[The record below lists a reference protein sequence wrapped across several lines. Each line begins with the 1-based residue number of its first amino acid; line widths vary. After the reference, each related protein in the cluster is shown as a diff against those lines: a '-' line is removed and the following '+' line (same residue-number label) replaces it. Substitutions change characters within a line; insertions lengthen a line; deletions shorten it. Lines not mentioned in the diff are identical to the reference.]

1 MILNMCGQNNMIT
14 FSTDHLLTK
23 NATLITFEIDGG
35 VTEPAEVF
43 STPLPDV
50 PQNMGVILSGRGP
63 IWLYARLI
71 HHYHPAR
78 WIAIHDPRIGYIVV
92 QSHVKERHEGEILEA
107 LS

>member
-1 MILNMCGQNNMIT
+1 MILFHTKDI
-14 FSTDHLLTK
+14 LTL
-23 NATLITFEIDGG
+23 NATLLTFEIDGG
-35 VTEPAEVF
+35 ITDPGEVF

-78 WIAIHDPRIGYIVV
+78 WIAIHDPRLGYIVV
-92 QSHVKERHEGEILEA
+92 QSHVKDRYEGEILEA

>member
-1 MILNMCGQNNMIT
+1 MIH
-14 FSTDHLLTK
+14 FSTTPNHPYA
-23 NATLITFEIDGG
+23 ATLITFDIDGG
-35 VTEPAEVF
+35 VTDPEEVF

-92 QSHVKERHEGEILEA
+92 QSHTKERREGEILEVV
-107 LS
+107 S

>member
-1 MILNMCGQNNMIT
+1 MIS
-14 FSTDHLLTK
+14 FSTSPMLTDT
-23 NATLITFEIDGG
+23 ALLITFDIDGG
-35 VTEPAEVF
+35 ITDPVEVF

-92 QSHVKERHEGEILEA
+92 QSHVKEHHEGEILEGI
-107 LS
+107 L

>member
-1 MILNMCGQNNMIT
+1 MIKFTLINIDVLIA
-14 FSTDHLLTK
+14 S
-23 NATLITFEIDGG
+23 LITFEIDGG
-35 VTEPAEVF
+35 VTDPAEVF
-43 STPLPDV
+43 STPLPNV

-78 WIAIHDPRIGYIVV
+78 WIVIHDPRIGYIVV

>member
-1 MILNMCGQNNMIT
+1 MIVFTQTFLTGFAAMVIGFTIEGGIT
-14 FSTDHLLTK
+14 D
-23 NATLITFEIDGG
+23 
-35 VTEPAEVF
+35 PAEVF
-43 STPLPDV
+43 STTLPDV

-92 QSHVKERHEGEILEA
+92 QSHVKERHEGEILEV
-107 LS
+107 LT